1 MSSLQNILPA
11 ILGFTIGSIWIVHK
25 LGWLKWIKFEDKYRI
40 LIPIFVTITLPFI
53 FTYISLNF
61 NLIKEL
67 AQLGIFFTIAIAFL
81 TYFSNQKTKRDEEIT
96 KQAILA
102 LKRSYKIL
110 TDNGKNIAPPS
121 PDRLNWLTTARM
133 LARYEKLKGRLKTDL
148 YITICEE
155 QEEYWRHRFYLLIKD
170 WNLYPLSYFQEKP
183 SAELGIAPE
192 SGIAPNSAVVIF
204 RFSILGF
211 PELDEQKTIEKLNKK
226 LSGAL
231 LMHDGLIEYL
241 KNIPMI

>member
-102 LKRSYKIL
+102 LERAYEIL

-148 YITICEE
+148 YKTICEE